1 MIGLVDGLEKSWVL
15 PENLER
21 SQEKHG
27 KRKSAFGF
35 FIYIYIYIL
44 VYNMYNYIF
53 TICIYIYMFASD
65 TICFAVSEVLLAYFL
80 KFLLS
85 DSHQGSTISFT
96 ECSNSEVKH
105 KKDVGGGFN
114 ISLIFIPI
122 IFGR

>member
-1 MIGLVDGLEKSWVL
+1 MGWKNRGFSRKIWKDLKKNTGRGRVL
-15 PENLER
+15 LG
-21 SQEKHG
+21 SL
-27 KRKSAFGF
+27 
-35 FIYIYIYIL
+35 FIYIYIFWFI
-44 VYNMYNYIF
+44 
-53 TICIYIYMFASD
+53 ICIIIYLQYVYIYMFASD